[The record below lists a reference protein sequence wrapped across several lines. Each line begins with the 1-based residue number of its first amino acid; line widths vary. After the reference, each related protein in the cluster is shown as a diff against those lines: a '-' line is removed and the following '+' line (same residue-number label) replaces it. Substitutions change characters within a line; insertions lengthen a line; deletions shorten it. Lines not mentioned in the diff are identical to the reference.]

1 MFLQAEEMSE
11 SRRFAT
17 AKLLITV
24 KPVDSNPPKI
34 SVTAV
39 EGVVDENSAVGTQVM
54 DIQGNP
60 IILTVADADLVI
72 TRRTRKGKIF
82 FRISLECKENN
93 IGI

>member
-72 TRRTRKGKIF
+72 TRHRGKL
-82 FRISLECKENN
+82 SSESV
-93 IGI
+93 

>member
-72 TRRTRKGKIF
+72 TRHRGKIF
-82 FRISLECKENN
+82 FRISLKCKENN
-93 IGI
+93 IKI

>member
-72 TRRTRKGKIF
+72 TRHRGKIF
-82 FRISLECKENN
+82 FRISLKCKENN

>member
-1 MFLQAEEMSE
+1 MFIQAEEMSE

-72 TRRTRKGKIF
+72 TRH
-82 FRISLECKENN
+82 
-93 IGI
+93 

>member
-1 MFLQAEEMSE
+1 MLLQAEEMSE

-72 TRRTRKGKIF
+72 TRHRGKNF
-82 FRISLECKENN
+82 FRISLKYKENS

>member
-72 TRRTRKGKIF
+72 TRHGGKIF
-82 FRISLECKENN
+82 FRISLKCKENN
-93 IGI
+93 IKI

>member
-1 MFLQAEEMSE
+1 MSE

-72 TRRTRKGKIF
+72 TRHRGKIF
-82 FRISLECKENN
+82 FRISLKCKENN

>member
-72 TRRTRKGKIF
+72 TRHRWKIL
-82 FRISLECKENN
+82 FRISLKCKENN

>member
-1 MFLQAEEMSE
+1 MSE

-72 TRRTRKGKIF
+72 TRHRGKIF
-82 FRISLECKENN
+82 LRISLKCKENN

>member
-1 MFLQAEEMSE
+1 MLLQAEEMSE

-72 TRRTRKGKIF
+72 TRHTGKNF
-82 FRISLECKENN
+82 FRISLKYKENN

>member
-1 MFLQAEEMSE
+1 MLLQAEEMSE

-72 TRRTRKGKIF
+72 TRHRGKIF
-82 FRISLECKENN
+82 FRISLIYKENN

>member
-1 MFLQAEEMSE
+1 MLLQAEEMSE

-72 TRRTRKGKIF
+72 TIHRGKKFLQNQFEIQKK
-82 FRISLECKENN
+82 I
-93 IGI
+93 

>member
-72 TRRTRKGKIF
+72 TRHRGKIF
-82 FRISLECKENN
+82 FRISLKCRENN